1 MLRHAK
7 EQVTVRRSRVWATG
21 MVIRPAQ
28 PGPSEVIAAPL
39 PFPEVG
45 TCKIGVDYLMTLRQL
60 RSPLKNGL
68 RVEARIAVV
77 EALKPT

>member
-39 PFPEVG
+39 PFRTSFPKVLETPLGKAMRDIKVIVAR
-45 TCKIGVDYLMTLRQL
+45 TTLH
-60 RSPLKNGL
+60 SS
-68 RVEARIAVV
+68 
-77 EALKPT
+77 